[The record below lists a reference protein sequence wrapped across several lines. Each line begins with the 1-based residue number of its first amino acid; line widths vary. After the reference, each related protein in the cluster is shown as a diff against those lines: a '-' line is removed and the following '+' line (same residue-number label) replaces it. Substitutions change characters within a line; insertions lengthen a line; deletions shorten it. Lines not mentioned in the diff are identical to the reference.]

1 MVCAPGSP
9 SPSSQP
15 CWWTPS
21 ASSASEQEGFPVN
34 THVSFPAEATI
45 SQAASLKEWLLS
57 LSIGETEAL
66 DLSHVEEFDSAGL
79 QLLLAAQAHWHHQR
93 STLALVNPSPA
104 VLRLVHAY
112 GVVDILSPSQED
124 PA

>member
-1 MVCAPGSP
+1 M
-9 SPSSQP
+9 
-15 CWWTPS
+15 
-21 ASSASEQEGFPVN
+21 N